1 MQQAV
6 RALLDSAS
14 GSFFYHLLVLLT
26 MEVGLAL
33 AYNAY
38 RRSRGRGEMA
48 LVWTWGG
55 MLALRTAALTV
66 AVFGWLGGTPFNGSF
81 WALGRFIDATTLFLL
96 TWGFVLAPLASERT
110 AWGSLG
116 IGLAACLG
124 FAFLAQPDAGPLE
137 SVRAWQAL
145 EGLFLATAL
154 VLVWARAQERWSLF
168 AILVMLALGVALQAL
183 WGEGAG
189 EAPIWHRL
197 GEMVAFPL
205 AALTTYRLVQRPQP
219 YAPLPPMLEESGSG
233 PRLRRLLAFLEGILG
248 EGGLPTL
255 AEILNRL
262 AEGVAR
268 SLQAD
273 ACAVALAEDGA
284 PETLRLAAIYNPAR
298 TGRGEVVLLPLKDQH
313 VLRKALRQQNPLL
326 IPDAQDLVQLQVL
339 LALMGAGGA
348 GPVLILPLKAEEERP
363 GVVVASR
370 ARSGQ
375 EFTPEEAEL
384 GMQLVGYGSAA
395 ICLARHR
402 TRLEARITELEAE
415 LRNREAQMRERQAE
429 AQKDLSRVRSEAEAL
444 SERLYKLEKE
454 LEEKEALLRGARL
467 EAAQH
472 MAEAQQAREQAEALS
487 RKLEEAVRERLRL
500 EEKLQMQR
508 WQGRGEGE
516 GGRARE

>member
-6 RALLDSAS
+6 RALLGSAS

-26 MEVGLAL
+26 VEVGLAL

-38 RRSRGRGEMA
+38 RRSRGRRDMA
-48 LVWTWGG
+48 LVWMWGG
-55 MLALRTAALTV
+55 VLALRAAAITV
-66 AVFGWLGGTPFNGSF
+66 ATFGWLEGSPFNGNF
-81 WALGRFIDATTLFLL
+81 WALGRFIDAATLFLL
-96 TWGFVLAPLASERT
+96 AWGFVLAPLASDRV

-116 IGLAACLG
+116 LGVASCLG
-124 FAFLAQPDAGPLE
+124 VAFFAQPDVGPLG
-137 SVRAWQAL
+137 SVRAWQGL
-145 EGLFLATAL
+145 EGAFLAIAL
-154 VLVWARAQERWSLF
+154 VLVWARAEEKWNVF
-168 AILVMLALGVALQAL
+168 AVLAALALGVALQAAL
-183 WGEGAG
+183 GGEVRA
-189 EAPIWHRL
+189 APLWHRL
-197 GEMVAFPL
+197 GELVAFPT
-205 AALTTYRLVQRPQP
+205 AALTTYRLTQRAQP
-219 YAPLPPMLEESGSG
+219 YATLPPVLEETGSG
-233 PRLRRLLAFLEGILG
+233 PRLRRVLTFLEGFLG
-248 EGGLPTL
+248 AEGLPTL
-255 AEILNRL
+255 PEVLDRL

-273 ACAVALAEDGA
+273 ACAVVLAEDGA

-313 VLRKALRQQNPLL
+313 ILRKALRQQKPLL
-326 IPDAQDLVQLQVL
+326 IPNAQDLVQLQVL

-348 GPVLILPLKAEEERP
+348 GPVLILPLAAEEERP

-370 ARSGQ
+370 ARSGR
-375 EFTPEEAEL
+375 EFTPEEADL
-384 GMQLVGYGSAA
+384 GMQLVGYGVSA
-395 ICLARHR
+395 IRMARHR
-402 TRLEARITELEAE
+402 GRLEARVTELESE
-415 LRNREAQMRERQAE
+415 LRNREAQMRESRTE
-429 AQKDLSRVRSEAEAL
+429 AQKEVSRARSEAEAF
-444 SERLYKLEKE
+444 SQRLYELERE

-508 WQGRGEGE
+508 WRGQGEGE